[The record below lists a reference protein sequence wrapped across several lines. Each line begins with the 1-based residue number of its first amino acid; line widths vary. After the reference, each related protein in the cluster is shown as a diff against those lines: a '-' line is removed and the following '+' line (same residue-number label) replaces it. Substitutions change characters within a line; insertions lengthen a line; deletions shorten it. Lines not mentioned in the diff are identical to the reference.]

1 MYDRSLSDKM
11 IEATYITIINGVVA
25 PHATKKNA
33 FDYALYF
40 GKEHKSKVE
49 IYKKEA
55 IVEQNKIEF
64 C

>member
-1 MYDRSLSDKM
+1 M